1 MMLNV
6 SPLISYAELELPLPS
21 IRALWDAKSAAAWR
35 DTYLDLGLLSTER
48 QPSLVE
54 AMRDMSRLQGAVDMQ
69 LAGCILLH
77 GFSAMVNEYH
87 RFSFISKG
95 NSKHW
100 NALVTNSR
108 HQELAQALQH
118 FRMICYEWPNFP
130 IPEVILIYEMISMLL
145 YMSLEDLQLFA
156 GKEDKSEARRVY
168 HSALEWISSIDSRRA
183 VWHAGQVI
191 RAAKAIPAGCVTGFL
206 AVGVYYASLAFW
218 SYSVVLKAKNNKMG
232 GSENRPLGPPSTIRG
247 PTIYLDGDETT
258 DVQKFISLGCGSP
271 ALQGRQGPAFVSDPG
286 QTMDLTQELLRAD
299 ASQDALPPLVQGLCQ
314 LMNGLGNAARS
325 GT

>member
-35 DTYLDLGLLSTER
+35 DTYLALGLLSTER

-54 AMRDMSRLQGAVDMQ
+54 ALRDMSRLQGVVDLQ

-95 NSKHW
+95 NPKHW

-108 HQELAQALQH
+108 HQELSQALQH
-118 FRMICYEWPNFP
+118 FRMICYEWPSFP

-156 GKEDKSEARRVY
+156 GKEDKNEARRVY
-168 HSALEWISSIDSRRA
+168 HSALDWISSIDSRRA

-191 RAAKAIPAGCVTGFL
+191 RAAKAIPAGSLTGFL

-218 SYSVVLKAKNNKMG
+218 SYSVVLKAKNNKLA
-232 GSENRPLGPPSTIRG
+232 SESRPFGPPSTIRG
-247 PTIYLDGDETT
+247 PTVYLDGDETT

-286 QTMDLTQELLRAD
+286 QTMDVTQELLRAD
-299 ASQDALPPLVQGLCQ
+299 ASHDALPPLVQGLCQ

-325 GT
+325 TT